1 MLQNHFKEYV
11 TSNQLLKKLQKKILD
26 VYSYKDIV
34 EQTTRQPNEL
44 TMDHKFPLIRWDSNY
59 GKQDS
64 KF

>member
-11 TSNQLLKKLQKKILD
+11 ASNQLLKELQKKILD
-26 VYSYKDIV
+26 VYSHKDIV
-34 EQTTRQPNEL
+34 DKTARQPNEL
-44 TMDHKFPLIRWDSNY
+44 TIDHKFPLIHWDSNY